1 MKTRKDY
8 VAPDVELVPLVMNS
22 NILIA
27 SDQYGEEGKA
37 GKETPLN
44 KIDSDF

>member
-22 NILIA
+22 SILIA

-37 GKETPLN
+37 GGPLTN
-44 KIDSDF
+44 REYGEF

>member
-8 VAPDVELVPLVMNS
+8 VAPYVELVPLVMNS

-27 SDQYGEEGKA
+27 SDQYGEDGKA

-44 KIDSDF
+44 VIGEDY

>member
-1 MKTRKDY
+1 MKTKFDY
-8 VAPDVELVPLVMNS
+8 VAPDVELVPMVTEGR
-22 NILIA
+22 ILIA
-27 SDQYGEEGKA
+27 SDQYGGEGKA